1 MPCFKSVPA
10 RAARARP
17 RSASPNFPMRPHAR
31 LQSCPHRVVTR
42 AQLLASEVMEP
53 VQLGPACVR
62 SAHRHS
68 LEDAPVRLSQTD
80 RPPSSRH
87 RAPVRRRRPL
97 PGARALPGRAPHVAR
112 SPAACPSRPA
122 EPARPPPRT
131 SGETVAESAL
141 PLRAD
146 LDAFRRP
153 SVVRA
158 SENEKGPPPAG
169 HRSDGVE
176 GVPQRRA
183 SESCSLLRT
192 ARWAEACLGE
202 TRAGAL
208 AMTITAGVIAGRPM
222 APTVRIG
229 PLTDSCDL
237 RARRFVRISRMRK
250 DTGNPSRLSLGLYPH
265 LRESAP
271 HPSLYRSWWETQLIG
286 DLRVG

>member
-1 MPCFKSVPA
+1 
-10 RAARARP
+10 
-17 RSASPNFPMRPHAR
+17 MRPHAR
-31 LQSCPHRVVTR
+31 LQSCPHRVATR

-53 VQLGPACVR
+53 VQLGPACVSEVLIGTPSKTR
-62 SAHRHS
+62 R
-68 LEDAPVRLSQTD
+68 PVVAD

-183 SESCSLLRT
+183 SESRSLLRT

-202 TRAGAL
+202 TRRRGL
-208 AMTITAGVIAGRPM
+208 GDDDHCRGVIAGRPM
-222 APTVRIG
+222 SPTVRIG
-229 PLTDSCDL
+229 PH
-237 RARRFVRISRMRK
+237 RF
-250 DTGNPSRLSLGLYPH
+250 L
-265 LRESAP
+265 
-271 HPSLYRSWWETQLIG
+271 
-286 DLRVG
+286 